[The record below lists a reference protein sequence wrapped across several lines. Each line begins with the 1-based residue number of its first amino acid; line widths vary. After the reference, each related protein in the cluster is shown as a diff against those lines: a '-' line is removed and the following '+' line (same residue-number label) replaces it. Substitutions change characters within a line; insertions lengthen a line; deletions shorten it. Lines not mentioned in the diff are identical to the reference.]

1 MPRVSR
7 ALPADLFT
15 KSSKNGLYW
24 KEDLMNYLLQPKKYK
39 SLTADEGT
47 RAIVEK
53 TVAFFE
59 KMGKTRLTED
69 FNKKVWYREFV
80 DFIAKEQIFAKLLTP
95 SQYGGGDPDCR
106 WDTARNS
113 DYSELL
119 AFYGLGYWYCF
130 QVSILG
136 LGPIWMSGNE
146 AAKQKAAALLKKGA
160 IFAFGLSER
169 THGADIYGT
178 EMALTPQKDGGWLA
192 NGEKY
197 YIGNGN
203 EAEMVS
209 TLGRIK
215 DGTDDYCFFVTNYRH
230 KAYELKKNVISH
242 QEYVSNFALHDY
254 PIGEVDILERG
265 PSAWDAALNTVN
277 IGKFNIGPASIGV
290 AQHCFYEAITH
301 AANRILYG
309 MPVTNMPHVKKNFM
323 DAWLRIVAMKLY
335 QRRSTDYFRN
345 AGEKD
350 RRYLLFNPTSK
361 MKVTLQA
368 EDVINLLWEVIA
380 AKGFEKDTYFAMGAV
395 DIRGPSK
402 LEGTVHVN
410 VQLIRKFMKN
420 YFFSPTDY
428 PPVMPDFSAKDDLF
442 LFRQGPTKG
451 LGAVQ
456 FHDYRPVFEAN
467 RTLPNVALFMAQI
480 DLFKLLLEKAA
491 PDAAQ
496 DMDPSFSL
504 PLGEMFS
511 IVVYGQLLL
520 EQIAFD
526 KVDADIV
533 NQIFDFMVR
542 DFSRFALQIYGMH
555 NTTDAQRAYC
565 REIML
570 IKSHG
575 DEAQYNR
582 VWEKYVFPLNGEYAM
597 NE

>member
-1 MPRVSR
+1 
-7 ALPADLFT
+7 
-15 KSSKNGLYW
+15 
-24 KEDLMNYLLQPKKYK
+24 MNYLLQPKKYR

-47 RAIVEK
+47 RAIMEK
-53 TVAFFE
+53 TIAFFE
-59 KMGKTRLTED
+59 TMGKTRLTED

-80 DFIAKEQIFAKLLTP
+80 DFIGKEQIFAKLLTP
-95 SQYGGGDPDCR
+95 SRYGSGDPDCR
-106 WDTARNS
+106 WDTARNN

-146 AAKQKAAALLKKGA
+146 KAKQKAAALLKKGA

-169 THGADIYGT
+169 DHGADIYGT
-178 EMALTPQKDGGWLA
+178 ELSLTPQKDGGWLA

-209 TLGRIK
+209 TLGRIR

-230 KAYELKKNVISH
+230 KAYELKRNVISH
-242 QEYVSNFALHDY
+242 QEYVANFALHDY
-254 PIGEVDILERG
+254 PIGEDDILEKG
-265 PSAWDAALNTVN
+265 SSAWDAALNTVN

-290 AQHCFYEAITH
+290 SEHCFYEAITH

-323 DAWLRIVAMKLY
+323 DAWLRIVGMKLY
-335 QRRSTDYFRN
+335 QRRATDYFRN
-345 AGEKD
+345 ANETD
-350 RRYLLFNPTSK
+350 RRYLLYNPTSK

-368 EDVINLLWEVIA
+368 EEVINLLWDVIA
-380 AKGFEKDTYFAMGAV
+380 AKGFEKDTYFALGAQ

-410 VQLIRKFMKN
+410 IQLIRKFMKN
-420 YFFSPTDY
+420 YFFNPATYS
-428 PPVMPDFSAKDDLF
+428 PVMPDFSAKGDLF
-442 LFRQGPTKG
+442 LFNQGPTKG

-456 FHDYRPVFEAN
+456 FHDYRPVFDAS
-467 RTLPNVALFMAQI
+467 RTLPNVAIFMDQI
-480 DLFKLLLEKAA
+480 ELFKAFLEKAG

-511 IVVYGQLLL
+511 IVVYGQLIL
-520 EQIAFD
+520 EQVAFD
-526 KVDADIV
+526 KIDVDIV

-542 DFSRFALQIYGMH
+542 DFALFALQIYGLH

-565 REIML
+565 KDIML
-570 IKSHG
+570 LNAKG

>member
-1 MPRVSR
+1 
-7 ALPADLFT
+7 
-15 KSSKNGLYW
+15 
-24 KEDLMNYLLQPKKYK
+24 MNYLLQPKKYR

-47 RAIVEK
+47 RAIMEK

-80 DFIAKEQIFAKLLTP
+80 DFIGKEQIFAKLLTP
-95 SQYGGGDPDCR
+95 SRYGGGDPDCR

-113 DYSELL
+113 EYSELL

-146 AAKQKAAALLKKGA
+146 TAKQKAAALLKKGA

-178 EMALTPQKDGGWLA
+178 ETALTPQKDGGWLA

-215 DGTDDYCFFVTNYRH
+215 DGTDDYCFFVTDYRH

-254 PIGEVDILERG
+254 PIGEDDILEQG
-265 PSAWDAALNTVN
+265 SPAWDAALNTVN
-277 IGKFNIGPASIGV
+277 IGKFNIGPGSIGV
-290 AQHCFYEAITH
+290 SEHCFYEAITH

-323 DAWLRIVAMKLY
+323 DAWLRIVGMKLY
-335 QRRSTDYFRN
+335 QRRATDYFRN
-345 AGEKD
+345 AKEND
-350 RRYLLFNPTSK
+350 RRYLLYNPTSK
-361 MKVTLQA
+361 IKVTLQA
-368 EDVINLLWEVIA
+368 EDVINLLWEIIA
-380 AKGFEKDTYFAMGAV
+380 AKGFEKDTYFAMGAQ

-410 VQLIRKFMKN
+410 IQLIRKFMKN
-420 YFFSPTDY
+420 YFFSPTAY
-428 PPVMPDFSAKDDLF
+428 SPVMPDFSAKDDLF
-442 LFRQGPTKG
+442 LFNQGQTKG

-456 FHDYRPVFEAN
+456 FHDYRPVFDAS
-467 RTLPNVALFMAQI
+467 RTLPNVAIFMDQI
-480 DLFKLLLEKAA
+480 DLFKALLEKAG

-511 IVVYGQLLL
+511 IVVYGQLIL
-520 EQIAFD
+520 EQVAFD
-526 KVDADIV
+526 KIDVDIV

-542 DFSRFALQIYGMH
+542 DFARFALQIYGMH

-565 REIML
+565 KDIML
-570 IKSHG
+570 INAQG

-582 VWEKYVFPLNGEYAM
+582 VWEKYVFPLNGEYVM